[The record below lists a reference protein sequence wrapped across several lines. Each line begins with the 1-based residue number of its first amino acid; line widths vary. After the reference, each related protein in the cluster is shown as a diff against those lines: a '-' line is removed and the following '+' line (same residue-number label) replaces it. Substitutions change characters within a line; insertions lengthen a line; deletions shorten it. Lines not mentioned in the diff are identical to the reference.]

1 MKEDMMIMGAENYRT
16 IPIVVTREF
25 FNSPKGESFG
35 RQEWGRE
42 KELQEIPY
50 DEFKNAYNKI
60 ISVIGEVVAE
70 QQTYIEVEKITFTL
84 ELTVSA
90 ETFKLGL
97 STTAG
102 MTVELKPKNKE

>member
-1 MKEDMMIMGAENYRT
+1 MIMDAENYRT
-16 IPIVVTREF
+16 IPIVVTRELC
-25 FNSPKGESFG
+25 NTPEGEGFG
-35 RQEWGRE
+35 RQDWGRE

-50 DEFKNAYNKI
+50 DEFKNSYNKI

-90 ETFKLGL
+90 EILKLGL

-102 MTVELKPKNKE
+102 MTVELKPKSQE